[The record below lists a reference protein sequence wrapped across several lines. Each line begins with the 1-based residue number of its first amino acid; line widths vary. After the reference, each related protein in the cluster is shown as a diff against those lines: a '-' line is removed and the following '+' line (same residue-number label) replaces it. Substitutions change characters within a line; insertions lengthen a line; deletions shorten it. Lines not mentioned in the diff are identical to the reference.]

1 MRDEAK
7 TKDQLIIELK
17 ALRQSIAESEKDKR
31 ASTDPAE
38 LRHRVG
44 AWPKARQTETD
55 QRETNDIERL
65 YHELAAHQIEL
76 ETQNEEL
83 RNALVQIE
91 ESRRRYSALYDSA
104 PIGYLTLDGN
114 GLVLEAN
121 LTIARQLGIE
131 RSRLLGRPLSDY
143 IVIADRNA
151 FLSHLGNVL
160 NDRTHQGCEVS
171 FMKGSGGDFHALLDT
186 KFIMD
191 AVGEERIRTSV
202 TDITKRKRREAALR
216 ESEERFTRFFR
227 AIPVSTS
234 ITRLSDGQFTDIND
248 KFLALFGYTREEVV
262 SQNPL
267 KLEMWAGPEE
277 RAKMVKILQE
287 QGRIQDF
294 EAQIHRKSGEIRD
307 VLISAEVIEVAGE
320 QYILGHTHD
329 ITERKQAEEAL
340 RLRES
345 YLTAIL
351 ENQPG
356 LVWLKDK
363 ESRFLAVNQTF
374 ARSCGM
380 ERPEEVLGKTDLDIW
395 PRELAEK
402 YRIDDKAVLTTG
414 TPIAVEEAINDRG
427 EMKWFE
433 TFKTP
438 VLNEDGQ
445 ILGTSGYARDITER
459 KNSEKAL
466 HESELRLRT
475 ILQTVNEGFWLID
488 NDTVTMDLNPRMC
501 AILGRNREEVFG
513 RKIFDFADSE
523 NKAIFEQQIRLRA
536 QGEAGTYEIALS
548 RSDESNVF
556 CLFNSTPLFDGS
568 GNKVGSFAMVTDITE
583 RVKQDREIEHLN
595 RLYSVLSRVSQA
607 VVRATSPE
615 EFLEQACREIV
626 EGGGFLLAW
635 IGEVELITNAV
646 VPAALWGE
654 MGEYLQG
661 ITVYSDNRPEG
672 RGPTGTCIRESRPS
686 VHNDFLN
693 APQTLPW
700 RDRAASFSIASCA
713 AFPIEREGRVWGA
726 LSVYSDEVDRFS
738 NEDVKLLEKV
748 ADDIGFALDN
758 LDREFRRKRAEDG
771 LRVSLR
777 FLEIVHEH
785 TETAPLLKEY
795 VSEIKNFTGCD
806 AVGIR
811 VLDENLNIPY
821 VAYQGF
827 SEAFYETESLLSVKS
842 DECMCINVIRGEVNP
857 GLPFFTEGGAFCV
870 NASSRFLATVSEEEK
885 GRTRNRCNME
895 GYETVA
901 LFPFRNGGKI
911 LGLIHVADHRE
922 NMLPPHVV
930 KMLEKAAL
938 QLGTAFQRAGA
949 ERKLRENEAILRQ
962 IIDLVPHGIFVKD
975 WNGKYLLVNKAVA
988 DANNT
993 SVSALTG
1000 RYHADIHPDQS
1011 ELQKMLRDDREVMIT
1026 GKMKFIPE
1034 EPYTDAKGNLRF
1046 HQATKVPFHF
1056 FGDKTPAVLGIAID
1070 ITERKQAEEEKA
1082 KMEAELRQALKLEA
1096 IGTLAGGIA
1105 HDFNNI
1111 LQPMM
1116 GYTEMALNELSPSS
1130 PLRDDLEQVL
1140 NASLRAKELVRQIL
1154 AVSRSTQEQQR
1165 IPIEISSIIKE
1176 ALKLLRSTLPT
1187 SIEIRENIRSGVAL
1201 ADPTQIHQV
1210 LMNLC
1215 TNAAHAMD
1223 DKGIL
1228 GVRLSPVN
1236 LSESNW
1242 PINQS
1247 SISSLAHT

>member
-1 MRDEAK
+1 M
-7 TKDQLIIELK
+7 
-17 ALRQSIAESEKDKR
+17 
-31 ASTDPAE
+31 
-38 LRHRVG
+38 
-44 AWPKARQTETD
+44 
-55 QRETNDIERL
+55 
-65 YHELAAHQIEL
+65 
-76 ETQNEEL
+76 
-83 RNALVQIE
+83 
-91 ESRRRYSALYDSA
+91 
-104 PIGYLTLDGN
+104 
-114 GLVLEAN
+114 
-121 LTIARQLGIE
+121 
-131 RSRLLGRPLSDY
+131 
-143 IVIADRNA
+143 
-151 FLSHLGNVL
+151 
-160 NDRTHQGCEVS
+160 
-171 FMKGSGGDFHALLDT
+171 
-186 KFIMD
+186 
-191 AVGEERIRTSV
+191 
-202 TDITKRKRREAALR
+202 
-216 ESEERFTRFFR
+216 
-227 AIPVSTS
+227 
-234 ITRLSDGQFTDIND
+234 
-248 KFLALFGYTREEVV
+248 
-262 SQNPL
+262 
-267 KLEMWAGPEE
+267 
-277 RAKMVKILQE
+277 
-287 QGRIQDF
+287 
-294 EAQIHRKSGEIRD
+294 
-307 VLISAEVIEVAGE
+307 
-320 QYILGHTHD
+320 
-329 ITERKQAEEAL
+329 
-340 RLRES
+340 
-345 YLTAIL
+345 
-351 ENQPG
+351 
-356 LVWLKDK
+356 
-363 ESRFLAVNQTF
+363 
-374 ARSCGM
+374 
-380 ERPEEVLGKTDLDIW
+380 
-395 PRELAEK
+395 
-402 YRIDDKAVLTTG
+402 
-414 TPIAVEEAINDRG
+414 
-427 EMKWFE
+427 
-433 TFKTP
+433 
-438 VLNEDGQ
+438 
-445 ILGTSGYARDITER
+445 
-459 KNSEKAL
+459 
-466 HESELRLRT
+466 
-475 ILQTVNEGFWLID
+475 
-488 NDTVTMDLNPRMC
+488 
-501 AILGRNREEVFG
+501 
-513 RKIFDFADSE
+513 
-523 NKAIFEQQIRLRA
+523 
-536 QGEAGTYEIALS
+536 
-548 RSDESNVF
+548 
-556 CLFNSTPLFDGS
+556 
-568 GNKVGSFAMVTDITE
+568 
-583 RVKQDREIEHLN
+583 
-595 RLYSVLSRVSQA
+595 
-607 VVRATSPE
+607 
-615 EFLEQACREIV
+615 
-626 EGGGFLLAW
+626 
-635 IGEVELITNAV
+635 
-646 VPAALWGE
+646 
-654 MGEYLQG
+654 
-661 ITVYSDNRPEG
+661 
-672 RGPTGTCIRESRPS
+672 
-686 VHNDFLN
+686 
-693 APQTLPW
+693 
-700 RDRAASFSIASCA
+700 
-713 AFPIEREGRVWGA
+713 WGA

-1140 NASLRAKELVRQIL
+1140 NASLRAKELVKQSLRFPAQL
-1154 AVSRSTQEQQR
+1154 KNSKEYRSR
-1165 IPIEISSIIKE
+1165 
-1176 ALKLLRSTLPT
+1176 
-1187 SIEIRENIRSGVAL
+1187 
-1201 ADPTQIHQV
+1201 
-1210 LMNLC
+1210 
-1215 TNAAHAMD
+1215 
-1223 DKGIL
+1223 
-1228 GVRLSPVN
+1228 
-1236 LSESNW
+1236 
-1242 PINQS
+1242 
-1247 SISSLAHT
+1247 